1 MQKNRRYY
9 VTNDIKFSIKDCI
22 LDYMYKKLKLES
34 RVSSLRIVEKA
45 IDEVT
50 YDLGISQ
57 ENYGK
62 ILVSTLEGVNNAIL
76 HGNNSDPFKIVHVE
90 IGFEKNQLKIK
101 ITDQGNG
108 FVPENVPDPTVPE
121 NREELNGRG
130 VFLMSRLAD
139 KLKYNKK
146 GNTVT
151 MIFKNIVT

>member
-1 MQKNRRYY
+1 
-9 VTNDIKFSIKDCI
+9 
-22 LDYMYKKLKLES
+22 MYKKLKLES

-50 YDLGISQ
+50 FDLGISQ

-76 HGNNSDPFKIVHVE
+76 HGNNSDPYKIVHVE

-108 FVPENVPDPTVPE
+108 FVPGNVPDPTVPE

-151 MIFKNIVT
+151 MIFKNIVN